1 MIEAIRNIFRYS
13 KATALL
19 SAVAS
24 LVSAACNVYAVK
36 LEKALAAVG

>member
-1 MIEAIRNIFRYS
+1 MIEAKRNIFRYS
-13 KATALL
+13 KAIALL

-24 LVSAACNVYAVK
+24 LVSAPCNEYAVK